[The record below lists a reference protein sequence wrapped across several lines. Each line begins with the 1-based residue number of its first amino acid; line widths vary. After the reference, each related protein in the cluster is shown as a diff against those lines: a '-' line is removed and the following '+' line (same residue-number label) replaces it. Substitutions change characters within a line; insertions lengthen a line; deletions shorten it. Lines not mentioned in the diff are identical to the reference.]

1 MKKLIVALLASV
13 LMAAGF
19 VGMASTAANAEQC
32 DRYGVCVPPKPNFP
46 VKDKNITPGERPK
59 VKVKWASNG
68 DAVVKG
74 KTRMIIKKAGGP
86 VVSNKLKKINKNGAV
101 TIQGP
106 KGLAPG
112 KYKVTVKLIPNKNT
126 PWKRVNRT
134 YWITVS

>member
-1 MKKLIVALLASV
+1 MKKLIIALLASV

-19 VGMASTAANAEQC
+19 VGATGTAANAEQC
-32 DRYGVCVPPKPNFP
+32 DRYGVCVKPKPA
-46 VKDKNITPGERPK
+46 VQKDKNITPGERPK
-59 VKVKWASNG
+59 VKVKWRTNG

-74 KTRMIIKKAGGP
+74 KTRMIIKKVGGP
-86 VVSNKLKKINKNGAV
+86 VVSNKLKKINKNGGV

-106 KGLAPG
+106 EGLAPG

-134 YWITVS
+134 YWITVR

>member
-1 MKKLIVALLASV
+1 MKKLIIGLLASV

-19 VGMASTAANAEQC
+19 VGMATTSANAAPC
-32 DRYGVCVPPKPNFP
+32 DRYGVCPKPKP
-46 VKDKNITPGERPK
+46 DIDKDQNIDRGERPK
-59 VKVKWASNG
+59 VKVKWETNG

-86 VVSNKLKKINKNGAV
+86 VVSNKVKKINKNGAV

-106 KGLAPG
+106 KNLAPG

-126 PWKRVNRT
+126 PWQRVTRT

>member
-1 MKKLIVALLASV
+1 MKKLIIGLLASV

-19 VGMASTAANAEQC
+19 VGTTGTSAYAEQC
-32 DRYGVCVPPKPNFP
+32 DRYGKCVKPEP
-46 VKDKNITPGERPK
+46 DVEKDKNIDRGERPK
-59 VKVKWASNG
+59 VKVVWETNG

-74 KTRMIIKKAGGP
+74 KTRMIIKKAGGK
-86 VVSNKLKKINKNGAV
+86 VVSNKIKKINKNGAV

-106 KGLAPG
+106 KNLAPG

-126 PWKRVNRT
+126 PWKRVKRT

>member
-1 MKKLIVALLASV
+1 MKKLIIALLASV

-19 VGMASTAANAEQC
+19 VGATGTAANAEQC
-32 DRYGVCVPPKPNFP
+32 DRYGVCIKPKPEI
-46 VKDKNITPGERPK
+46 VKDKNVDQGERPK
-59 VKVKWASNG
+59 VNIVWGTQG

-74 KTRMIIKKAGGP
+74 KTRMIIKAVGGP
-86 VVSNKLKKINKNGAV
+86 VVSNKVKKIDKNGAV

-112 KYKVTVKLIPNKNT
+112 RYKVTVKLIPNKNT
-126 PWKRVNRT
+126 PWKRVTRT